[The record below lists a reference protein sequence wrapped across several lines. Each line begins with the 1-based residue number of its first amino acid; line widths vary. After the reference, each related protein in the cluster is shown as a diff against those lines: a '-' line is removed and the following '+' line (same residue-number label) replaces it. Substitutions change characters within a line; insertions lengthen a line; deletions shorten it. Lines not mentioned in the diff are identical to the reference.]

1 MSYPK
6 MSNDQKKPAGAQEP
20 ETQRTPKEQNAQ
32 NTQSAQHAQKAQNPQ
47 NPQGKTLRLSIAVVL
62 ILAVLTMLALLVTL
76 AHTDQVACTETRS
89 GMPLTTIEQVTET
102 KIKRADAPT
111 GLINCYTFRLDE
123 PIAHDTSLAFYT
135 THQYAAVYLDGEL
148 VCSLQPAGEHRIT
161 KTLGS
166 NWVMIPL
173 YAEDSGKTVRVEIT
187 PAYQSFQNRDVTFL
201 LDSPLAVYKDRLTQD
216 LPQILLGGIAVLTG
230 LTFLCIAAWSLLQKR
245 PGKKLAALGLFSV
258 MLGVWKLNDMRFTP
272 FMDGDEPVLIYYI
285 AIMMLMFAI
294 LPLVQ
299 WTKEFFGPKA
309 RRVLDLYA
317 CALTLL
323 CLLLLALQWLRIY
336 DLRETLLAI
345 HTAIGIGAVLV
356 FVLAVSSR
364 RGKKDGGT
372 LPLQIRLAV
381 LCVAGILADVAAFY
395 IKGNSSGL
403 LFSLTALDLYI
414 LIMGIHSMSEY
425 SRQQIQIA
433 KLDRTLAEQERRL
446 TDSRIKMMMSQIRS
460 HFIFNVLAT
469 ISTYCKID
477 PQTADQALICFSRYL
492 RRNIRIIEEDRPIA
506 FSSELEQLE
515 DYVTLE
521 QLRFADRIRFQKDI
535 QTSSFELPPLTVQ
548 PIVENAIKHGFLEHG
563 RSGTVCLATRRE
575 AGRVV
580 ITVRDDGAGFDVQ
593 AMQGKESI
601 VLRNVRYRLETMVGG
616 SLAISSEPGRGTTVT
631 IQLPLK
637 EED

>member
-6 MSNDQKKPAGAQEP
+6 MSKDQKKPAGAQEP

-76 AHTDQVACTETRS
+76 AHTDQVARTETRS
-89 GMPLTTIEQVTET
+89 GMPLTTIERVTET

-135 THQYAAVYLDGEL
+135 VHQYAAVYLDGEL

-201 LDSPLAVYKDRLTQD
+201 LGSPLAVYKDRLTQD

-299 WTKEFFGPKA
+299 WTKESFGPKA

-345 HTAIGIGAVLV
+345 NTAIDIGAVLV
-356 FVLAVSSR
+356 LVLAVSSR
-364 RGKKDGGT
+364 RGKKDGGP
-372 LPLQIRLAV
+372 LPLQIRA
-381 LCVAGILADVAAFY
+381 
-395 IKGNSSGL
+395 
-403 LFSLTALDLYI
+403 
-414 LIMGIHSMSEY
+414 
-425 SRQQIQIA
+425 R
-433 KLDRTLAEQERRL
+433 
-446 TDSRIKMMMSQIRS
+446 
-460 HFIFNVLAT
+460 
-469 ISTYCKID
+469 
-477 PQTADQALICFSRYL
+477 
-492 RRNIRIIEEDRPIA
+492 
-506 FSSELEQLE
+506 
-515 DYVTLE
+515 
-521 QLRFADRIRFQKDI
+521 
-535 QTSSFELPPLTVQ
+535 
-548 PIVENAIKHGFLEHG
+548 
-563 RSGTVCLATRRE
+563 
-575 AGRVV
+575 
-580 ITVRDDGAGFDVQ
+580 
-593 AMQGKESI
+593 
-601 VLRNVRYRLETMVGG
+601 
-616 SLAISSEPGRGTTVT
+616 
-631 IQLPLK
+631 
-637 EED
+637 